1 MYGQELNEYN
11 CLEASYSLRE
21 IVKFWRESILELKRK
36 ELVTVRDLIEKKGIK
51 NSGSFIN
58 KP

>member
-1 MYGQELNEYN
+1 MYGEELNEYN

-36 ELVTVRDLIEKKGIK
+36 ELVTVRGLIEKKGIK

>member
-1 MYGQELNEYN
+1 LGDRQF
-11 CLEASYSLRE
+11 LEGIDIGVE
-21 IVKFWRESILELKRK
+21 EEGM
-36 ELVTVRDLIEKKGIK
+36 VTVRDLIEKKGIK